1 MVETHIKVLD
11 LDATIEMLK
20 KDYAFGQQGKDA
32 TNAVKGVLMF
42 SKGWQSDYAMEVV
55 TSTPPLI
62 SQ

>member
-1 MVETHIKVLD
+1 MDIKVLD

-42 SKGWQSDYAMEVV
+42 SKVGSLIMQWKLSHQQL
-55 TSTPPLI
+55 PLI